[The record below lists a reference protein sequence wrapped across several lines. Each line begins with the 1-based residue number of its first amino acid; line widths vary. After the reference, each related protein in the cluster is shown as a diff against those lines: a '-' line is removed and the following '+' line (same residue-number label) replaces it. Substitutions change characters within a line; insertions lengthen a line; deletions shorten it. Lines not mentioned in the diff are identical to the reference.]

1 MSKIVFK
8 VKDFQLEALALID
21 SGADQNVIQEGLVPS
36 KYFEKTKESLSGA
49 SGNPLNI
56 KFKLSKVHIC
66 EADVCLI
73 NTFILVKNLNEGII
87 LGTPFLTQL
96 YPFHVTDKGIVSKK
110 FDKEITFEFTHPV
123 TPKYISNIEE
133 EVRQFINRIARKER
147 QIDFLQDDI
156 KTCKVAIEIQKPL
169 VQSKIQNFQKQLEK
183 EVCSNLPNAFW
194 DRKKHMVTLPYEDGF
209 KEAQIPTKARPIQ
222 MNKDLVKVCKDEIS
236 DLLKR
241 GLISPSKSSWSCS
254 AFYVNNQAEK
264 ERGVPRLVINYKTL
278 NKVLKW
284 IRYPISNRQDLLKR
298 ITLAKVFSKFDMKS
312 GFWQIQIHPA
322 DRYKTAF
329 NVPFGQFQWNVMS
342 FGLKNAPSE
351 FQKIMNDI
359 FNQYQEFTIV
369 YIDDVL
375 VFSNT
380 VDQHFKHLKVVLNA
394 IKSNGLVVS
403 KPKIKLFQTRVR
415 FLGYEINQGII
426 KPIQRLKKNPK
437 PWTDEHTR
445 AVQSIKSLAKSV
457 TCLSLVDEQAKLII
471 DIDASD
477 IGYGGILIQELDGK
491 ISIVRYHSGIW
502 NSAQKNYSTVKKE
515 VLAIVLSVQK
525 FQGDLINKDFLVRT
539 DSKASKFIF
548 EKDVKNLI
556 SKQIFARWQ
565 AILSCFDF
573 KIEPIK
579 DSENSLADYFS
590 REHLLKT
597 TSPTLN
603 SPSDG
608 TASWPATAT
617 KSATIAAKQSK

>member
-1 MSKIVFK
+1 M
-8 VKDFQLEALALID
+8 
-21 SGADQNVIQEGLVPS
+21 
-36 KYFEKTKESLSGA
+36 
-49 SGNPLNI
+49 
-56 KFKLSKVHIC
+56 KF
-66 EADVCLI
+66 
-73 NTFILVKNLNEGII
+73 
-87 LGTPFLTQL
+87 
-96 YPFHVTDKGIVSKK
+96 
-110 FDKEITFEFTHPV
+110 
-123 TPKYISNIEE
+123 
-133 EVRQFINRIARKER
+133 
-147 QIDFLQDDI
+147 
-156 KTCKVAIEIQKPL
+156 
-169 VQSKIQNFQKQLEK
+169 
-183 EVCSNLPNAFW
+183 
-194 DRKKHMVTLPYEDGF
+194 
-209 KEAQIPTKARPIQ
+209 
-222 MNKDLVKVCKDEIS
+222 
-236 DLLKR
+236 
-241 GLISPSKSSWSCS
+241 
-254 AFYVNNQAEK
+254 
-264 ERGVPRLVINYKTL
+264 
-278 NKVLKW
+278 
-284 IRYPISNRQDLLKR
+284 
-298 ITLAKVFSKFDMKS
+298 

-329 NVPFGQFQWNVMS
+329 NVPFGQFQRNVMS
-342 FGLKNAPSE
+342 FRLKNAPSE

-380 VDQHFKHLKVVLNA
+380 VDQHFKHLRVLLNA

-403 KPKIKLFQTRVR
+403 QPKIKLFQTRVR

-426 KPIQRLKKNPK
+426 KPIKRSLEFVDKFRDVIQDNTQLQRLLGCVNYIGDFIRDLRSIFLTLYDRLKKNSK
-437 PWTDEHTR
+437 PWMDEHTR
-445 AVQSIKSLAKSV
+445 AVQSIKSLAKSIP
-457 TCLSLVDEQAKLII
+457 CLSLRDEHVKLII
-471 DIDASD
+471 DTDASD
-477 IGYGGILIQELDGK
+477 I
-491 ISIVRYHSGIW
+491 GIW

-579 DSENSLADYFS
+579 GSENSLADYLS

-597 TSPTLN
+597 TSPMLN

-608 TASWPATAT
+608 TASWLATAT
-617 KSATIAAKQSK
+617 KSAAIAAKQSK